1 MNALV
6 DSRNVHTIKRDL
18 AGVAIFIA
26 VIWLVFAL
34 DTFLPLEQLG
44 LVPRTLRGL
53 VGILAMPF
61 LHGDLTHLIG
71 NTVPLAVTLL
81 LLAGSRANSG
91 GIVILITIL
100 CGAGLW
106 LLGREALHIG
116 ASGVVFG
123 LISFHVF
130 AGIFE
135 RRLQSVL
142 IAFVVG
148 LFYASTVL
156 QGIMPF
162 QQGVS
167 WEGHLIGAVSG
178 AAVALFTAKM
188 LRKVGTVTS
197 ATQSS
202 YKR

>member
-18 AGVAIFIA
+18 VGVAIFIA

-71 NTVPLAVTLL
+71 NTVPLAVTML

-91 GIVILITIL
+91 GIVMLITIL